1 MIDVRSI
8 VFPFFEFVS
17 PYKPGQPL
25 YLVPERAAVLCL
37 ASVIIARDLDTGEEK
52 PVWGTAEYERLRAG
66 EDLLCGP
73 VLVVELSF
81 STELEDLLDL
91 VTAVRCNSE
100 DAEDDDDAND
110 LDDDEDDDVDD
121 LDAEDEEED
130 EEDEQDD
137 EDLDEDFD
145 DDFDAVGDDDED
157 DEDEDEDEDE
167 EDDEDDGVGPI

>member
-1 MIDVRSI
+1 MIDVRTI
-8 VFPFFEFVS
+8 VLPFFEFVP

-25 YLVPERAAVLCL
+25 YLVPERATVLCL
-37 ASVIIARDLDTGEEK
+37 AGVIIARDLDTGHEK

-66 EDLLCGP
+66 EDLSCGP

-81 STELEDLLDL
+81 ATELEDLLDL
-91 VTAVRCNSE
+91 VTAIRCNSE

-110 LDDDEDDDVDD
+110 LDDDEDDDADE
-121 LDAEDEEED
+121 LDAEDED
-130 EEDEQDD
+130 EEDEKDD

-145 DDFDAVGDDDED
+145 DDFDAVGDDED
-157 DEDEDEDEDE
+157 DEDDEDE

>member
-1 MIDVRSI
+1 MIAVKSI

-25 YLVPERAAVLCL
+25 YLVPERAAIFCL
-37 ASVIIARDLDTGEEK
+37 AGVIIARDLHTGHEK
-52 PVWGTAEYERLRAG
+52 PVWGTAEYERLTSG
-66 EDLLCGP
+66 EELSCGP

-81 STELEDLLDL
+81 ETELEDLLDL

-110 LDDDEDDDVDD
+110 LDDDEDDDADD
-121 LDAEDEEED
+121 LEDEDED
-130 EEDEQDD
+130 EEDEEDD

-145 DDFDAVGDDDED
+145 DDFNGDGDTVGDDEEEDEEEDDDED
-157 DEDEDEDEDE
+157 D
-167 EDDEDDGVGPI
+167 GIGPI

>member
-1 MIDVRSI
+1 MIDVRTI
-8 VFPFFEFVS
+8 VLPFFEFVP

-25 YLVPERAAVLCL
+25 YLVPERATVLCL
-37 ASVIIARDLDTGEEK
+37 AGVIIARDLDTGHEK

-66 EDLLCGP
+66 EDVSCGP

-81 STELEDLLDL
+81 ATELEDLLDL

-100 DAEDDDDAND
+100 DAEDDDDADD
-110 LDDDEDDDVDD
+110 LDDDEGGADE
-121 LDAEDEEED
+121 LDADDEDEED
-130 EEDEQDD
+130 EEDE

-157 DEDEDEDEDE
+157 EDDEDE
-167 EDDEDDGVGPI
+167 EDNEDDGVGPI